1 MESQYSEQNIHQALL
16 TLKDTYNAINQL
28 MEWNNHIESSS
39 DYHGSVQGMQLL
51 AANCMLITAIG
62 EGINRC
68 HRMIPDFLSTNF
80 PDIPWKAIVGMRNHI
95 CHGYF
100 ELDAEIVFSVIKDD
114 LSQLLKSVEK
124 AIEVLSSYL

>member
-16 TLKDTYNAINQL
+16 TLRDTHNAISQL
-28 MEWNNHIESSS
+28 MEWNNHLKSP
-39 DYHGSVQGMQLL
+39 DDFHGSMQGTQLL

-68 HRMIPDFLSTNF
+68 NRMIPDFLSTNF

-100 ELDAEIVFSVIKDD
+100 ELDAEIVFSVIN
-114 LSQLLKSVEK
+114 QLLKSVKE
-124 AIEVLSSYL
+124 AIEVLNSYL